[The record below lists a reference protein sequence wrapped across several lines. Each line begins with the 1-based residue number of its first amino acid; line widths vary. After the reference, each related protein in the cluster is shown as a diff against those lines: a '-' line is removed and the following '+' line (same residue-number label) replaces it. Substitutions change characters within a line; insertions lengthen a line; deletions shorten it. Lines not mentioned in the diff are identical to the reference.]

1 MYNGEQ
7 PFSTSDVILA
17 CALFSA
23 GCEPVDPNH
32 PCTNLFDEEIL
43 GKLGYRGMSLQEAA
57 EAAWNDEKKG
67 HVQYHLKLTER
78 ALHLIRAFREQ
89 SDEIEKGEGKAF
101 VLLAKILGL
110 FQAGAIQ
117 LDETILR
124 CACVNLK
131 TRGEF
136 VNVWKKMVPLLRIP
150 DQGKAKH
157 FDTTIVSKGK
167 TVEAKGV
174 HRPGMKIVSLNAS
187 DKTKKA
193 LKL

>member
-1 MYNGEQ
+1 
-7 PFSTSDVILA
+7 
-17 CALFSA
+17 
-23 GCEPVDPNH
+23 
-32 PCTNLFDEEIL
+32 
-43 GKLGYRGMSLQEAA
+43 MSIQEAA
-57 EAAWNDEKKG
+57 EAAWHDEKKG

-78 ALHLIRAFREQ
+78 TLHLIRAFREQ
-89 SDEIEKGEGKAF
+89 NEEVEKGEGKAF
-101 VLLAKILGL
+101 DLLAKILGL

-124 CACVNLK
+124 VACINLK

-150 DQGKAKH
+150 DEGKTKH

-174 HRPGMKIVSLNAS
+174 HRPGYRIVSLNAS
-187 DKTKKA
+187 EKTKKA
-193 LKL
+193 MNL